1 MVQAISSY
9 SPIGDDEHGHF
20 EAAPEFYGM
29 LAFAHGIDGELL
41 ETQFRAGNSNLDGYA
56 TLKRDKRLCIMLI
69 NKEPDLDVGVT
80 IERMS
85 HFRIGSVLRLSAP
98 SLESK
103 TGVTLG
109 RAMVKTDG
117 TWRASSEEKIKA
129 SDGKIV
135 LRLPAASAAVLIMH
149 P

>member
-1 MVQAISSY
+1 M
-9 SPIGDDEHGHF
+9 
-20 EAAPEFYGM
+20 
-29 LAFAHGIDGELL
+29 
-41 ETQFRAGNSNLDGYA
+41 
-56 TLKRDKRLCIMLI
+56 
-69 NKEPDLDVGVT
+69 
-80 IERMS
+80 
-85 HFRIGSVLRLSAP
+85 LRLSAP